1 MYLSY
6 LTYWVQLQLK
16 WRHPSYKHIEHNP
29 FHTPPNTDPI
39 YRARYSNESSSASPS
54 RGPGFLSASPL
65 HPIPQWDDC
74 YSRISQLFKNLYF
87 PAVTLKVPYVD
98 LASLVSGGLQLK
110 RDVVRGVGN
119 IASSAV
125 RAKLA
130 YAGAVAGAN
139 AYSLRQHLIS
149 QRPADDI
156 HMSF

>member
-1 MYLSY
+1 M
-6 LTYWVQLQLK
+6 
-16 WRHPSYKHIEHNP
+16 
-29 FHTPPNTDPI
+29 
-39 YRARYSNESSSASPS
+39 
-54 RGPGFLSASPL
+54 
-65 HPIPQWDDC
+65 
-74 YSRISQLFKNLYF
+74 
-87 PAVTLKVPYVD
+87 D

-149 QRPADDI
+149 LRDLQTTFIYHIREGL
-156 HMSF
+156 

>member
-1 MYLSY
+1 M
-6 LTYWVQLQLK
+6 
-16 WRHPSYKHIEHNP
+16 
-29 FHTPPNTDPI
+29 
-39 YRARYSNESSSASPS
+39 
-54 RGPGFLSASPL
+54 
-65 HPIPQWDDC
+65 
-74 YSRISQLFKNLYF
+74 
-87 PAVTLKVPYVD
+87 TLKVPYVD

-119 IASSAV
+119 IASSAA

-156 HMSF
+156 HMSFLGSVIKWKFLWYLP

>member
-1 MYLSY
+1 M
-6 LTYWVQLQLK
+6 QLQLK
-16 WRHPSYKHIEHNP
+16 WRHPSYIHIENNP
-29 FHTPPNTDPI
+29 YHTPPDTDPI
-39 YRARYSNESSSASPS
+39 YRARCTTMRAALLLLLGALASCQPAPS
-54 RGPGFLSASPL
+54 IRYHSEMIAIQEFLSFSKTFL
-65 HPIPQWDDC
+65 
-74 YSRISQLFKNLYF
+74 F

>member
-1 MYLSY
+1 MRAALLLLLGALASC
-6 LTYWVQLQLK
+6 QPA
-16 WRHPSYKHIEHNP
+16 PSI
-29 FHTPPNTDPI
+29 
-39 YRARYSNESSSASPS
+39 RYHSEMIAIQE
-54 RGPGFLSASPL
+54 FLSFSKTFL
-65 HPIPQWDDC
+65 
-74 YSRISQLFKNLYF
+74 F